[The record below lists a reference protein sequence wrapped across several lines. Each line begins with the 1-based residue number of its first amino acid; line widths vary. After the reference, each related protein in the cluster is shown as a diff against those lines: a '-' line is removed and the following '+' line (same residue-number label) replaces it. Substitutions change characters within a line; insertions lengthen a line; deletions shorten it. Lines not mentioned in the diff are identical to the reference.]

1 MGYPPFSS
9 MFLAFH
15 PGKICEE
22 KQYLKKK
29 KPPSDVFQKETEELH
44 MQTLLHVCQSS
55 ALEDGNRMSRRHGS
69 LN

>member
-29 KPPSDVFQKETEELH
+29 KHHLMYFKKKQKNYTCKPFFMSVKVAHLKMGTE
-44 MQTLLHVCQSS
+44 
-55 ALEDGNRMSRRHGS
+55 
-69 LN
+69 